1 MRHIKKQKRKSLH
14 THLCLLSDCNALI
27 TSDKALWGP
36 CSPMWRIKP
45 FKNKKELISQKKV
58 SEMKFNNCLVNWT
71 LGQMNWNWEL
81 SSVPFKWLYISYFV
95 MPLEIRFLKDFIWVV
110 LMKLNHE
117 MILPVIFLNFLQL
130 KKDARISVHD
140 PAILAQCSIQVIHPY
155 FHFTIT
161 LDFWRTITTL
171 QRQYSQPATIL

>member
-1 MRHIKKQKRKSLH
+1 
-14 THLCLLSDCNALI
+14 
-27 TSDKALWGP
+27 
-36 CSPMWRIKP
+36 
-45 FKNKKELISQKKV
+45 
-58 SEMKFNNCLVNWT
+58 
-71 LGQMNWNWEL
+71 
-81 SSVPFKWLYISYFV
+81 
-95 MPLEIRFLKDFIWVV
+95 
-110 LMKLNHE
+110 MKLNHE

-130 KKDARISVHD
+130 KKEAMISVHD